1 MVTDTDTS
9 MQVTAL
15 RGEQDGARSDHA
27 GREPLLEI
35 RNLSF
40 GRDDV
45 PLLRDLQ
52 FSLATGQILLIEG
65 GNGSGKTTLLRILC
79 GLLEPWTGEIRW
91 QGRDIR
97 TCYPDYLRTLS
108 YVGHGNGIKL
118 GLTPMENLAIA
129 RELAA
134 TDGQTDLA
142 GILRSIGLAGH
153 LDAPARSLSAGQRR
167 RLALARLLFS
177 GKRLWI
183 LDEPLTSLDEAGRNM
198 LKSLFNEH
206 LAAGGAI
213 IMTSHDPFS
222 LQGVAMVRLRL

>member
-1 MVTDTDTS
+1 

-15 RGEQDGARSDHA
+15 HGEQDGERPDDA
-27 GREPLLEI
+27 GREPLLAI
-35 RNLSF
+35 HNLSF

-52 FSLATGQILLIEG
+52 FSVATGQILLIEG
-65 GNGSGKTTLLRILC
+65 DNGSGKTTLLRLLC

-97 TCYPDYLRTLS
+97 ACYPDYLRALS
-108 YVGHGNGIKL
+108 YVGHGNGVKL
-118 GLTPMENLAIA
+118 GLTALENLAVT

-134 TDGQTDLA
+134 TDGQTDLTD
-142 GILRSIGLAGH
+142 ILRSMGLAGH
-153 LDAPARSLSAGQRR
+153 VDSQARSLSAGQRR

-177 GKRLWI
+177 GKCLWI
-183 LDEPLTSLDEAGRNM
+183 LDEPLTALDETGRIM
-198 LKSLFNEH
+198 LKNLFNEH
-206 LAAGGAI
+206 LAGGGAI

-222 LQGVAMVRLRL
+222 LPGGVMVRLRL